1 MSIFT
6 DVKDLA
12 GGIKQSKQWYRAQ
25 LQYGLESYEG
35 GFTVGD
41 IVFFNYSA
49 QTPDLAFWDT
59 FPMVLITAVDYQKK
73 QFSGGNMHYLRP
85 NSRRSMANS
94 WASGG
99 ISYPMRCHH
108 KYFMS
113 SVTRAYNV
121 PQEEFREM
129 TPLPVEQFVI
139 RPKGLGRTMEVP
151 SSIIWSRLK

>member
-1 MSIFT
+1 
-6 DVKDLA
+6 
-12 GGIKQSKQWYRAQ
+12 
-25 LQYGLESYEG
+25 
-35 GFTVGD
+35 
-41 IVFFNYSA
+41 
-49 QTPDLAFWDT
+49 
-59 FPMVLITAVDYQKK
+59 MVLITDVDYQKK

-85 NSRRSMANS
+85 NSRKSMANTWPAGS
-94 WASGG
+94 

-113 SVTRAYNV
+113 SVTRAYFV
-121 PQEEFREM
+121 PPDELKDM

>member
-6 DVKDLA
+6 DIKDL
-12 GGIKQSKQWYRAQ
+12 GGDKHQSKQWYREQ
-25 LQYGLESYEG
+25 LQYGLEPYQR
-35 GFTVGD
+35 GFVVGD
-41 IVFFNYSA
+41 IIFFNYSA
-49 QTPDLAFWDT
+49 QTPDLKFWDT
-59 FPMVLITAVDYQKK
+59 YPMVLITDVDYQKK

-85 NSRRSMANS
+85 NSRKSMANT
-94 WASGG
+94 WAAGS

-113 SVTRAYNV
+113 SVTRAYFV
-121 PQEEFREM
+121 PPDELKDM

>member
-1 MSIFT
+1 
-6 DVKDLA
+6 
-12 GGIKQSKQWYRAQ
+12 
-25 LQYGLESYEG
+25 
-35 GFTVGD
+35 
-41 IVFFNYSA
+41 
-49 QTPDLAFWDT
+49 
-59 FPMVLITAVDYQKK
+59 MVLITDVDYQKM

-85 NSRRSMANS
+85 SSRRSMANS